1 MGEDEVLTGR
11 LGGHT
16 REREGLN
23 YLVYGGTSC
32 LPIHYIDTFTY
43 GTFLLYLH
51 MVQVVCAFIT
61 LTRSSVVP
69 TTNCTNL
76 TYLPMA
82 WYLSMVQTACPFIT
96 LTPSRGKKYAQ
107 LRIHYSVILLA
118 IYTPFHNVLSKP
130 SI

>member
-1 MGEDEVLTGR
+1 MNIVGQSTNGDEEEVRTGR

-23 YLVYGGTSC
+23 YLVYEAVYSASC
-32 LPIHYIDTFTY
+32 PL
-43 GTFLLYLH
+43 
-51 MVQVVCAFIT
+51 VQV
-61 LTRSSVVP
+61 
-69 TTNCTNL
+69 
-76 TYLPMA
+76 
-82 WYLSMVQTACPFIT
+82 ACPFIT

-118 IYTPFHNVLSKP
+118 VYTPFHNVLSKP